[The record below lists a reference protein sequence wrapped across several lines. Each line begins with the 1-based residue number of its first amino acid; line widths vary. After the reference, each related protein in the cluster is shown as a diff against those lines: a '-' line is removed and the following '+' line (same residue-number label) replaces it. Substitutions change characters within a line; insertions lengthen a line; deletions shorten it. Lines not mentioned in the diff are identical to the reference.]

1 MEKSDLIKIK
11 SSLIHTALF
20 CKGWYKIKYL
30 HDTGSFKEF
39 VDNLWKNMAI
49 YLAEDCMYE
58 FKTQDQVIHK
68 LLNHLDYVNMFKN
81 DNCRIG
87 KLPWLYEEV
96 KRIQTYCN
104 DIDFEAAIV
113 YVCYTVFQCAHKDC
127 FRDPLI
133 PNYVKFEMSDTIIE
147 RIKDEPDFLST
158 HQCIL
163 NSENDE
169 R

>member
-1 MEKSDLIKIK
+1 MEK

-30 HDTGSFKEF
+30 HDAGSFKEF

-49 YLAEDCMYE
+49 YLEEDCMYE

-68 LLNHLDYVNMFKN
+68 LLKHLDYTNVFKN

-96 KRIQTYCN
+96 KRIQTYCK
-104 DIDFEAAIV
+104 DIDFEAAKRNEIGSFVEAWMDLELVIQSELREREMNIV
-113 YVCYTVFQCAHKDC
+113 YE
-127 FRDPLI
+127 RI
-133 PNYVKFEMSDTIIE
+133 YVKSRKMV
-147 RIKDEPDFLST
+147 
-158 HQCIL
+158 
-163 NSENDE
+163 
-169 R
+169 

>member
-1 MEKSDLIKIK
+1 MEK

-20 CKGWYKIKYL
+20 CKGWYKIHYSTNKK
-30 HDTGSFKEF
+30 SFKEF

-49 YLAEDCMYE
+49 YLKEDCMYE
-58 FKTQDQVIHK
+58 FKTQNQVIHK
-68 LLNHLDYVNMFKN
+68 LLNHIDYTNVFKN

-96 KRIQTYCN
+96 KRIQMFCN

-127 FRDPLI
+127 FSEPLI
-133 PNYVKFEMSDTIIE
+133 ADYSKFEMSDTILDRIE
-147 RIKDEPDFLST
+147 ENPNFLEE

-163 NSENDE
+163 PKNE
-169 R
+169 